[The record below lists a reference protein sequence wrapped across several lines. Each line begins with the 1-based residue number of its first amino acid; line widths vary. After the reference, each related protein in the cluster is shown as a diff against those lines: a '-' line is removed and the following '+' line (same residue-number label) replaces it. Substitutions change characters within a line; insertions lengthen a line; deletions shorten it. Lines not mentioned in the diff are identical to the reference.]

1 MGAGAVKPVP
11 KVSVE
16 GCHAGGCEVGLALAQ
31 EAPDGQEGGLVPMR
45 VRGPC
50 VSPGI
55 CSLHQDPGRTVMFG
69 RPSPVNSPQSRG

>member
-31 EAPDGQEGGLVPMR
+31 EAPDGQEGGARANEGEGTL
-45 VRGPC
+45 C
-50 VSPGI
+50 
-55 CSLHQDPGRTVMFG
+55 
-69 RPSPVNSPQSRG
+69 QSRHL